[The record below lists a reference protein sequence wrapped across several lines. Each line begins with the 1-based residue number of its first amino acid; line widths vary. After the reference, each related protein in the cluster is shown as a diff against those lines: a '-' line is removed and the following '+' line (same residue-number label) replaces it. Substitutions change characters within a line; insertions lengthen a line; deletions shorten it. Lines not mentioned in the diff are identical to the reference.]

1 MSTHDGL
8 WPAVDDILPLDVLD
22 EVAARAADADR
33 DGQLSEAGLKLLRE
47 VRWPALVVPERFG
60 GAGEGLMRACA
71 AQRALGAADP
81 GLAIAVNM
89 HLLTV
94 SLMAHEWRRHPR
106 LPMMLRD
113 IADHGLLVASA
124 VAEPQLGGAVARS
137 TLRARRVDGGWR
149 VSGRKTPCSLASQAD
164 LAYMQLE
171 VPGDDGGT
179 DLVVTVLPTT
189 TPGLAVEPTWD
200 TLGMRGSG
208 SDTIVLT
215 DCHVPDDL
223 VFYRA
228 PTGDESDPGLASSL
242 VWFSLTTT
250 AVYLGVAQ
258 AALAVARDLLGRLRI
273 AHLDAR
279 RSELSCFQQ
288 PVGEHVAALLELEA
302 ACAGLAA
309 RVDAG
314 HPPEDL
320 TAAALGVK
328 LTAVRVVPE
337 AVAALVEACGGAA
350 YARSTPLERLWRDA
364 QAIRFHPPT
373 PAAVRQYLG
382 RRALG
387 VAAALDLDER
397 PA

>member
-1 MSTHDGL
+1 MSTHDSL
-8 WPAVDDILPLDVLD
+8 WPAVDDILPPDVLD
-22 EVAARAADADR
+22 EIAARAADADE
-33 DGQLSEAGLKLLRE
+33 DGRLSDPGLKLLRE

-60 GAGEGLMRACA
+60 GAGEGLVRACA

-94 SLMAHEWRRHPR
+94 SLMAHEWRRHPK
-106 LPMMLRD
+106 LPVMLRD
-113 IADHGLLVASA
+113 IARHGLLVASA
-124 VAEPQLGGAVARS
+124 VAEPHLGGAVARS
-137 TLRARRVDGGWR
+137 TLRAERVDGGWR
-149 VSGRKTPCSLASQAD
+149 VSGRKTPCSLAGRAD

-171 VPGDDGGT
+171 VPGDDGP

-228 PTGDESDPGLASSL
+228 PATDESDPGLASSL

-258 AALAVARDLLGRLRI
+258 AALAVAGDLLRRLRI

-314 HPPEDL
+314 CPPEDL
-320 TAAALGVK
+320 LAAALGVK
-328 LTAVRVVPE
+328 LTAVRVVPD

-364 QAIRFHPPT
+364 QAVRFHPPT

-387 VAAALDLDER
+387 GTAALDLDER